1 MEDADAAAN
10 AAANANGSGCGD
22 VLGMK
27 VTMLECLR
35 SCV

>member
-1 MEDADAAAN
+1 MEDADAAAD
-10 AAANANGSGCGD
+10 AAANANGSGRGG